1 MSFAADR
8 ADVDG
13 LVGPVLG
20 AAVSSCERPRP
31 RGRKSRMGNKSDQVV
46 PACIFSC
53 RQRQEK
59 KALATIQFTQEQ
71 ARDIA
76 KVSPGDV
83 RAWRKAVPYLA
94 AKPGKAARFTFAD
107 LIGLAITSE
116 LTNRFGARI
125 SDIGASVDKLFHEL
139 ANARPT
145 HLEGLVALIGSASA
159 RLLTVGD
166 FSARQIDE
174 PTLIVPC
181 DPIVSQISARMMPST
196 PVATQSALP
205 FPPQILKAAR

>member
-1 MSFAADR
+1 MS
-8 ADVDG
+8 
-13 LVGPVLG
+13 LT
-20 AAVSSCERPRP
+20 
-31 RGRKSRMGNKSDQVV
+31 
-46 PACIFSC
+46 
-53 RQRQEK
+53 
-59 KALATIQFTQEQ
+59 TIQFTQEQ

-76 KVSPGDV
+76 EVSPGDV

-107 LIGLAITSE
+107 LVGLAITSE

-139 ANARPT
+139 ADARPA
-145 HLEGLVALIGSASA
+145 HLEGIVALIGSASA
-159 RLLTVGD
+159 YLLPIGD
-166 FSARQIDE
+166 FSARQISE

-196 PVATQSALP
+196 PSAAQRELP
-205 FPPQILKAAR
+205 FPPQILKAGR